1 MSSSVC
7 SDEVLLEELETEG
20 ERQLKSLLQQQL
32 DTSASIER

>member
-1 MSSSVC
+1 MC

>member
-1 MSSSVC
+1 VC
-7 SDEVLLEELETEG
+7 SEEVRLVEVETEG